1 MIYVGID
8 PGVETGF
15 ATYNTET
22 KEHALSTL
30 TFWSAIYAINV
41 IQSLGD
47 LTVVIE
53 NPNLNKPVFFRGL
66 NAMKNLRVAQNV
78 GANKRDAQLLIDYC
92 KDRKIPLIEVRPSAN
107 TYSKLSAEQ
116 FEKITGIKDRTS
128 SHSRDAYML
137 IFGRII

>member
-8 PGVETGF
+8 PGVDTGF

-22 KEHALSTL
+22 KEHAISTL
-30 TFWSAIYAINV
+30 TFWKTIYAINA

-47 LTVVIE
+47 LTVVVE

-92 KDRKIPLIEVRPSAN
+92 KDRKIPLIEVRPSKN
-107 TYSKLSAEQ
+107 TYTKLSVEQ
-116 FEKITGIKDRTS
+116 FEEIFGITDRTS
-128 SHSRDAYML
+128 QHARDAMML
-137 IFGRII
+137 IFGRK